1 KISRRHAFRQ
11 VVRGGVD
18 VVNRPVAA
26 RARWRIRVFDDQRE
40 ALRIFGRALPKKRRR
55 LVLAL
60 LGKAFRHRR
69 AIWKRA
75 AGKGE
80 CHRKPRW
87 IVTLKLRTGS
97 PVPWCLGRF
106 KRHFGC
112 AEPCRP
118 PGVGPKDPKTLE
130 VIEEAPLG
138 QFKMAQ
144 WREKS
149 ERDASHTV
157 YYDARALQCE
167 IILRKPWQRMVFA
180 AALIIPFVL
189 LFIGW

>member
-26 RARWRIRVFDDQRE
+26 RARWRMRVFDDQRE
-40 ALRIFGRALPKKRRR
+40 DLRIFGRALPKKRRR

-118 PGVGPKDPKTLE
+118 PWRWPERPKDARGDRRSSIRTIQNGSTARQIKAGCKSPCL
-130 VIEEAPLG
+130 LR
-138 QFKMAQ
+138 
-144 WREKS
+144 REG
-149 ERDASHTV
+149 T
-157 YYDARALQCE
+157 
-167 IILRKPWQRMVFA
+167 
-180 AALIIPFVL
+180 
-189 LFIGW
+189 